1 MPQARKDSEEKPT
14 AADVGSERKVEAPA
28 EDESSPVFTVEQLTT
43 GSGVPLVGP
52 VHVAAGAFAGVAPSK
67 EVTVKDAKARVKE
80 WLRSPVEQPS
90 QE

>member
-1 MPQARKDSEEKPT
+1 MPQARKDSEEKP
-14 AADVGSERKVEAPA
+14 AAA
-28 EDESSPVFTVEQLTT
+28 EDAGVGARAYSDESNPSFTVEQLTT

-52 VHVAAGAFAGVAPSK
+52 VHVAAGAFTGREPSE
-67 EVTVKDAKARVKE
+67 EVTVSDAKARVEE